1 MADTVSRAVVDDFF
15 KVYSARDPQKLEAF
29 LHDDVVWTI
38 SGPVDVLSYCGTHR
52 GKAAVLDLILRV
64 VPSLFRVTSHTQE
77 SVLVEG
83 NQVAMLNRRSAQR
96 TADGRVISYRVANFI
111 RFQDGKV
118 IQNLT
123 LLDSFD
129 AVEQVL
135 GHPLVVQEGR
145 AFDSGNVVAL

>member
-1 MADTVSRAVVDDFF
+1 
-15 KVYSARDPQKLEAF
+15 
-29 LHDDVVWTI
+29 
-38 SGPVDVLSYCGTHR
+38 
-52 GKAAVLDLILRV
+52 
-64 VPSLFRVTSHTQE
+64 
-77 SVLVEG
+77 LVEG

-118 IQNLT
+118 IENLS

-135 GHPLVVQEGR
+135 GRPLAAHEGT
-145 AFDSGNVVAL
+145 ALDSGNLVAL